1 MALVILTVIIQYYH
15 HKEVNNMTE
24 IVIEVPSKFSNQY
37 IANLIKDLK
46 AQNPNDKITIKLY

>member
-1 MALVILTVIIQYYH
+1 
-15 HKEVNNMTE
+15 VNNMTE